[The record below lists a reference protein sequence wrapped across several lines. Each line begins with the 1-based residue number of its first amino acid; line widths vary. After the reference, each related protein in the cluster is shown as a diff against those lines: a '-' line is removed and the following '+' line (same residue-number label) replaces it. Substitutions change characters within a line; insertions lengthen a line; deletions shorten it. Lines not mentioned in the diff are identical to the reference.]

1 MRKDWH
7 LSNVSENK
15 TMKLDAVLK
24 SIDEAIRC
32 VESARYFSQSDKPE
46 TAQERCS
53 EAKGNLLATKRYLE
67 AEIANEST

>member
-53 EAKGNLLATKRYLE
+53 EAKGNCWQRSVIWRRRSQMKAL
-67 AEIANEST
+67 